1 VLVGLAAGWGVDRY
15 TQRGSL
21 AGLIGRGLSRLFD
34 RDLQRESAAEA
45 SSFLLGYLLGL
56 PCLAFSPTAYQPL
69 DMVAA
74 TSDELSSLAPGG
86 PARLLDRLLIWLM
99 APVAVESLL
108 YKDTLI
114 SDPALPL
121 RLLQA
126 ARRRE
131 ATLGIDPDQGGWT
144 AADDEARVK
153 WALAE
158 ARAILKRYSGVRE
171 QIQER
176 MVSGV
181 SAGDC
186 VLLIEER
193 LKNQWGAI

>member
-1 VLVGLAAGWGVDRY
+1 VLAGLAASWGVDRY
-15 TQRGSL
+15 TQQGRFSGVVS
-21 AGLIGRGLSRLFD
+21 RGLSRLFE
-34 RDLQRESAAEA
+34 RDIQRECAAES

-74 TSDELSSLAPGG
+74 SAEPLSELTQGGAP
-86 PARLLDRLLIWLM
+86 RLLDRLLIWLM

-108 YKDTLI
+108 YKETLQ

-131 ATLGIDPDQGGWT
+131 ATLGIDPNQGGWS
-144 AADDEARVK
+144 AEEDEARAK

-158 ARAILKRYSGVRE
+158 ARTLLKRYSGLRE
-171 QIQER
+171 QLQER

-193 LKNQWGAI
+193 LKNQWGSI